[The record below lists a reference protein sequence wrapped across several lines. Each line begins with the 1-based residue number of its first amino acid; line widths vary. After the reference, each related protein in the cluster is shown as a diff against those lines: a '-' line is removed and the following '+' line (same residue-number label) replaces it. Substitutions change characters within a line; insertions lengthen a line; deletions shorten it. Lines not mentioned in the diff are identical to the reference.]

1 MTGLSDDNGIIK
13 IEISTADP
21 ITAQYPENDYA
32 VVYGPVWFTRVGV
45 GVKVSARI
53 FTGEFFVS
61 GMWSRWKESGAASMP
76 VIVHGTS
83 STGSI
88 VVLIGI
94 DPTFRAH
101 PENTFRILANAI
113 YLTLGY

>member
-1 MTGLSDDNGIIK
+1 
-13 IEISTADP
+13 
-21 ITAQYPENDYA
+21 
-32 VVYGPVWFTRVGV
+32 
-45 GVKVSARI
+45 
-53 FTGEFFVS
+53 
-61 GMWSRWKESGAASMP
+61 MP

-113 YLTLGY
+113 YLTLGYG